1 MELFV
6 QQQQGWGMNPYMPA
20 GQNPY
25 AYGGGGGGGGS
36 GGGGGGGGGGA
47 NGNMQQ
53 NPYAYAQHP
62 MMFSTAAVCKVGGRP
77 VLSAQLALP
86 HYCRTILPH
95 APPAPDR
102 AQLRAASASLSQPR
116 PASARLCQPA
126 RPPHH
131 VAYAP
136 FPPADMHQ
144 MGQMPY
150 GMHMGQ
156 QTMQPMANWGR

>member
-1 MELFV
+1 MELFA
-6 QQQQGWGMNPYMPA
+6 QQQQGWAMNPYMQA

-25 AYGGGGGGGGS
+25 SYGGSGS

-62 MMFSTAAVCKVGGRP
+62 MMFSNAATCEAAT
-77 VLSAQLALP
+77 SAYGQLA
-86 HYCRTILPH
+86 LPH

-102 AQLRAASASLSQPR
+102 ATGGLRPQARLGPPR
-116 PASARLCQPA
+116 PAPSAPS
-126 RPPHH
+126 H
-131 VAYAP
+131 VTHTSLIIAP
-136 FPPADMHQ
+136 FSPADMQQ

-150 GMHMGQ
+150 GMQMGQ
-156 QTMQPMANWGR
+156 PTMQPMANWGR